1 MTTRARVCTSYVV
14 WHLSRHERW
23 DETVSAFPDMP
34 THISKPCLHAEPLK
48 GFEPGL
54 RMEIHTVDQCAV
66 YIENHRLQH
75 FVASI
80 LQSPDDDGESRPD

>member
-1 MTTRARVCTSYVV
+1 V

-34 THISKPCLHAEPLK
+34 THISEPCLHAEPLK
-48 GFEPGL
+48 GFELGL

-66 YIENHRLQH
+66 YIENHRPQH

-80 LQSPDDDGESRPD
+80 LQSPGDGGESRPG